1 MINWPLQINVHGKK
15 ARRKTKT
22 SFELKSKNT
31 FELLRVKVLFEE
43 KKNIYKAVYFRKIL
57 EANILFAIMETGH
70 FLVAFQCL
78 LLLIDEIKCDSD

>member
-1 MINWPLQINVHGKK
+1 M
-15 ARRKTKT
+15 
-22 SFELKSKNT
+22 
-31 FELLRVKVLFEE
+31 KVLFEE

-78 LLLIDEIKCDSD
+78 LLLIDEINCDSD